1 MREQTNIGLLEY
13 LKRGLSEIKGR
24 PFIEFYGRKIP
35 YDKLLSLID
44 NCAENLARHGV
55 SKGTVVSVMLP
66 NCIEFAICIYAI
78 TATGAIASLLSP
90 KLSKNETLRIMSE
103 TNSSLLVVSDMTAFE
118 EESVKIV
125 RVHFKHFMSPIA
137 RPFVKTKKCG
147 FNEYPFEALLKKTKA
162 PYVLSQEVSTESPA
176 IYLHSGGTTGEPK
189 TVMLSQHA
197 INECVYQI
205 RINFLAN
212 GAEENEGETA
222 LSVLPLFYGY
232 GIGAFHTLACSG
244 INQILRPRF
253 RPDEHI
259 KEMKKYKVN
268 HMFAIPLMIKKLL
281 ECGSFNKDNLSS
293 IKLFYSGGERLNKSL
308 REDYKK
314 AFPEAE
320 LIEGYGLSETV
331 NAFVAGLKD
340 AYKEDSVG
348 KIGINVKAEAYDGET
363 LLKRGEKGEIC
374 VSTPAIMCG
383 YYNDKDGTE
392 KALFEK
398 DGEIWL
404 RTGDFGYVDEDG
416 YVFLIQRLKNV
427 IKRKGVSVYP
437 SGIEKLCL
445 TLPFVK
451 ECIVFALNDGETE
464 RIALAAVLD
473 SEPENWDAVLR
484 ESVTKDLSII
494 SCPEYLLKLERLPI
508 TRVGKVDINV
518 LKEIFRK
525 QFFKNEE

>member
-1 MREQTNIGLLEY
+1 MREQTDIGLLEY
-13 LKRGLSEIKGR
+13 LKRGLSEIKGK
-24 PFIEFYGRKIP
+24 PFIEFYGRKIS
-35 YDKLLSLID
+35 YNKLLSLID

-103 TNSSLLVVSDMTAFE
+103 TNSSLLVVSDMTTFE

-147 FNEYPFEALLKKTKA
+147 HNEYPFEALLKKTKA
-162 PYVLSQEVSTESPA
+162 PFVLSQETFAEEPA
-176 IYLHSGGTTGEPK
+176 IYLHSGGTTGTPK

-212 GAEENEGETA
+212 GAKESVGETA

-244 INQILRPRF
+244 INQVLRPRF

-259 KEMKKYKVN
+259 KEMRKYKVN

-281 ECGSFNKDNLSS
+281 ETGNFNKDCLPSV
-293 IKLFYSGGERLNKSL
+293 KLFYSGGERLNKSL
-308 REDYKK
+308 REEYKR
-314 AFPEAE
+314 AFPDAE

-348 KIGINVKAEAYDGET
+348 KIGKNVKAEAFDGT
-363 LLKRGEKGEIC
+363 TPLKRGEKGEIC
-374 VSTPAIMCG
+374 VCTPAVMCG
-383 YYNDKDGTE
+383 YFNDKEGTE

-404 RTGDFGYVDEDG
+404 RTGDFGYVDDED

-427 IKRKGVSVYP
+427 IKRKGVSIYP
-437 SGIEKLCL
+437 SGIEKICL
-445 TLPFVK
+445 SLPFVK
-451 ECIVFALNDGETE
+451 ECAVFALNDGETE
-464 RIALAAVLD
+464 RIALSAVLD
-473 SEPENWDAVLR
+473 SEPGNWEEVLKDT
-484 ESVTKDLSII
+484 VTKELSII
-494 SCPEYLLKLERLPI
+494 SCPEYLMKFDRLPI
-508 TRVGKVDINV
+508 TRVGKVDVNA

-525 QFFKNEE
+525 QFLNN